1 MDKKI
6 MKSLLLVLILVFSGC
21 SAKLSDKKESFE
33 VKGINY
39 TIQLP
44 STWEP
49 TTDFK
54 VKYSNEAVFGA
65 QDKKSNSI
73 LVVMGERKELE
84 TINEDFVKRMR
95 TELKN
100 QYNYEKESEIYM
112 KEFEIGKYKGVKYTL
127 DTMFEKRATWLH
139 LYYIE
144 TEHGLLQLNYYSA
157 NDGNHKKRA
166 EIIDESA
173 LSVKEVNDTGDKAS
187 TDTDEIVFKN
197 ENVSIELVGVMT
209 LEGDDGQKL
218 LALRYTVTNSGEKS
232 AITAKVW
239 DEAVQVTQHDTA
251 LTEGKLPKEN
261 TILDIPKLTEQKQE
275 AIPIGKSNE
284 SVSLYELSDTSE
296 VTLIPSKERF
306 PDASDVP
313 LTVVNEEGDK

>member
-1 MDKKI
+1 MDKK
-6 MKSLLLVLILVFSGC
+6 KTTSLLILLLIVFSGC
-21 SAKLSDKKESFE
+21 SAKLADKEESFE

-44 STWEP
+44 SSWEA

-54 VKYSNEAVFGA
+54 VKYNNEAVFGG
-65 QDKKSNSI
+65 QDTKSNST
-73 LVVMGERKELE
+73 LLVMGERKESV
-84 TINEDFVKRMR
+84 TIDDDFGKRMR

-112 KEFEIGKYKGVKYTL
+112 KELEIGKYKGFKYTL
-127 DTMFEKRATWLH
+127 DTMFEKRSTWLH

-166 EIIDESA
+166 EIIDQSA
-173 LSVKEVNDTGDKAS
+173 LSVKEVSDAGDKVS
-187 TDTDEIVFKN
+187 TDTDEVVFKN

-232 AITAKVW
+232 AITAKIW
-239 DEAVQVTQHDTA
+239 DEAVQVTQHDTV

-275 AIPIGKSNE
+275 AIPIGKNNE
-284 SVSLYELSDTSE
+284 GVSLYELSDTSE
-296 VTLIPSKERF
+296 VTLIPSKELF

-313 LTVVNEEGDK
+313 LIVMNEKGDK